1 MAQVIAD
8 RRDIDFVLH
17 EQYEASQFSAH
28 DRFKEFTKKMIDMVV
43 TESRNLSVKELLPT
57 WKIGDEV
64 GCKYENGQVVT
75 PEGFKKVWALLVEG
89 EWLAMDCPVDWGGQ
103 GMPETVGMAA
113 REYLLGANLSILM
126 VGMLNRGAGRLI
138 EAFGTEKQKKLY
150 LQKVYSG
157 EWGAT
162 MVLTEAEAGSDL
174 SSLTTVATRNEDGTF
189 SLVGN
194 KVFISGGE
202 HDMAENIIHPVLA
215 RIEGAPAGSAGLS
228 LILVPKIHVNDD
240 GSLGEPN
247 DIVCTGI
254 EEKMGL
260 HGSPTCTMSLGTK
273 GKCVGTLLGAENS
286 GLAAMFHMM
295 NETRLI
301 TAAQALACASSS
313 YLHALEFARTRVQG
327 PKIGAKDKRQV
338 TIIHHPDVRRML
350 LTMKMYIEGMRS
362 FLYFIAV
369 CEDKKFLV
377 DNDADRE
384 TYQNLIDILIPV
396 GKGYV
401 TDRGVDVCNM
411 GIQVFGGYGYTSEY
425 PVEQLFRDVRVTAI
439 YEGTNGIQAM
449 DLLGRKLR
457 MKKGRLL
464 EDLTRQIQKTI
475 ESARKVPAL
484 NGLAEQVEKVVIS
497 WHEAARY
504 LADAAA
510 GPEVQ
515 RAFAHAYPLMDVT
528 GDVVMAW
535 MLLWRAV
542 LASQKLDAAANSKDA
557 PFYEGQI
564 KSAEYFIRTVMPV
577 TSGRIAAVMDTCPAA
592 MEIQDEAFGGK

>member
-8 RRDIDFVLH
+8 RRDVDFVLH
-17 EQYEASQFSAH
+17 EQYEAGQLSTH
-28 DRFKEFTKKMIDMVV
+28 DRFKEFSKKMIDMVV

-64 GCKYENGQVVT
+64 GCKFENGKVVT
-75 PEGFKKVWALLVEG
+75 PEGFGRVWDLLVEG
-89 EWLAMDCPVDWGGQ
+89 EWLAMDCPADWGGQ
-103 GMPETVGMAA
+103 GMPELVGIAA

-138 EAFGTEKQKKLY
+138 ETFGSQKQKELY
-150 LQKVYSG
+150 LRKVYSG

-174 SSLTTVATRNEDGTF
+174 SSLATIATRNDDGTF
-189 SLVGN
+189 SLIGN

-202 HDMAENIIHPVLA
+202 HDMAENIIHMVLA

-228 LILVPKIHVNDD
+228 LFLVPKIHVHDD
-240 GSLGEPN
+240 GRFGERN

-273 GKCVGTLLGAENS
+273 GRCIGTLLGAENS

-327 PKIGAKDKRQV
+327 AMIGTKSKQQV
-338 TIIHHPDVRRML
+338 AIINHPDVRRML
-350 LTMKMYIEGMRS
+350 MTMKMNIEGMRS
-362 FLYFIAV
+362 LLYFIAV
-369 CEDKKFLV
+369 CEDKKLLAE
-377 DNDADRE
+377 NDADCE
-384 TYQNLIDILIPV
+384 TFQNLIDILIPV

-401 TDRGVDVCNM
+401 TDRGIDVCNI
-411 GIQVFGGYGYTSEY
+411 GIQVFGGYGYTCEY
-425 PVEQLFRDVRVTAI
+425 PVEQLFRDSRVTAI

-464 EDLTRQIQKTI
+464 QDLSDQIQKTI
-475 ESARKVPAL
+475 DSAKKAPSLAPLAGKVEIVMAAWQ
-484 NGLAEQVEKVVIS
+484 G
-497 WHEAARY
+497 AARY
-504 LADAAA
+504 LADAATGEEA
-510 GPEVQ
+510 Q
-515 RAFAHAYPLMDVT
+515 KAFAHAYPLMDVT

-542 LASQKLDAAANSKDA
+542 LATGKLEADANAKDR

-564 KSAEYFIRTVMPV
+564 KSAEYFIRTVLPV
-577 TSGRIAAVMDTCPAA
+577 TSGRIDALMDTCPSAI
-592 MEIQDEAFGGK
+592 EIPDEAFGGK